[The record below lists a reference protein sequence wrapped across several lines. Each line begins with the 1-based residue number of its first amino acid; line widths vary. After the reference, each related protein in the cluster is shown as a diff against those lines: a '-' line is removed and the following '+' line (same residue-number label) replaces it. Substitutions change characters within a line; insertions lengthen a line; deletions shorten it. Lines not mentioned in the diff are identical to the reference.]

1 MSTRAKKGP
10 ETLMKH
16 TQHKLID
23 AERLL
28 LGRFKE
34 PPKNDYQKGWND
46 ALTAAYE
53 DGTGLILIRECK
65 DDDD

>member
-1 MSTRAKKGP
+1 MLMSN
-10 ETLMKH
+10 

-28 LGRFKE
+28 LARFKE
-34 PPKNDYQKGWND
+34 PKNDYQKGWND

-53 DGTGLILIRECK
+53 EASGIIMLKERKEDGRIFRT
-65 DDDD
+65 

>member
-1 MSTRAKKGP
+1 
-10 ETLMKH
+10 MKH

-28 LGRFKE
+28 LARFQE

-53 DGTGLILIRECK
+53 EETGIIILRERKDGET
-65 DDDD
+65 

>member
-1 MSTRAKKGP
+1 
-10 ETLMKH
+10 MKH

-28 LGRFKE
+28 LARFQE

-53 DGTGLILIRECK
+53 DGTWIIFLRERK
-65 DDDD
+65 DGET

>member
-1 MSTRAKKGP
+1 
-10 ETLMKH
+10 MKH

-28 LGRFKE
+28 LARFQE

-53 DGTGLILIRECK
+53 DGTGIIFLRERK
-65 DDDD
+65 DGET